1 MTHVSFDTKMTFC
14 YDWIWMRANLHAFKF
29 NRISNG
35 IPYSR
40 INLRFHK
47 LGTHYASRSHS
58 TILKYK
64 LPYIPRLVGMHS
76 MSRFFLGERM
86 ILARDFDKSSIL
98 SQIPSI
104 FFLVSTTIF
113 ERIWTTADSFRARLF
128 EIAFRSKQNTFSLA
142 PQRFEIFITESSK
155 LNDNSK

>member
-1 MTHVSFDTKMTFC
+1 MTRVSFDKN
-14 YDWIWMRANLHAFKF
+14 DILLRLNLNACKF

-47 LGTHYASRSHS
+47 LGTYYASRSHS

-76 MSRFFLGERM
+76 TSRFFLGERM

-104 FFLVSTTIF
+104 FFPVSTTIF
-113 ERIWTTADSFRARLF
+113 ERIWTTANSFRTRLF
-128 EIAFRSKQNTFSLA
+128 EIAFRTKQNTFSLA